1 MTFREK
7 PRKSDAEDR
16 LAPRPLLLFMTPS
29 RSELSSIAIALAVLG
44 AGLTPSFAGQG
55 SCHGNLI
62 RMARQLDQLASELE
76 DELGDRLD
84 GSPFLRHLL
93 RDADE
98 MEDLAERIETMAE
111 DGEADSHC
119 FQNALG
125 ALHEEVHHLQ
135 DLLVQAG
142 AGPFGRRGL
151 DCLFG
156 LTARIDE
163 ILLSMDR
170 TVAQWDVEVQ
180 YPHGQSRYPQSRFGY
195 NRPSIFDEDNPWTG
209 TRRPGPAIRQVPVYR
224 AIPVR

>member
-1 MTFREK
+1 MTFHQK
-7 PRKSDAEDR
+7 PRKSDAEER
-16 LAPRPLLLFMTPS
+16 LALRPLSFSMIPF
-29 RSELSSIAIALAVLG
+29 RSASSSIAIALAVFG
-44 AGLTPSFAGQG
+44 AGLAPSFAGQG

-111 DGEADSHC
+111 DGETDSHC

-142 AGPFGRRGL
+142 TGPFGRRDL
-151 DCLFG
+151 ECLVG
-156 LTARIDE
+156 LTAQIDE

-170 TVAQWDVEVQ
+170 TVAQWDVEVA
-180 YPHGQSRYPQSRFGY
+180 YPHDLGRYPQTRFGY
-195 NRPSIFDEDNPWTG
+195 NRPSIFDQDNPWTG
-209 TRRPGPAIRQVPVYR
+209 TRRPGPTIRQVPVYR